1 MPKRKLSPV
10 HRSFYSE
17 LPENSFKVICTVVG
31 ITIRSFF
38 TNIFE
43 NIDLYNSR
51 SNDLTNERNLNYLRD
66 CYIYRNESI
75 ILLYINCYRNVCCS
89 HKCVIKN
96 MFYKRSMLRLIDRIM
111 EENVC
116 SFTMISGKCILHADS
131 WSAAN
136 LSFIIIIV
144 MRNNT
149 SIELRKRNDLAK
161 CNYDRLF

>member
-1 MPKRKLSPV
+1 MCVYVCMYMYVRMYGCVCMYACHACACVQNKSQKRKLSPV

-43 NIDLYNSR
+43 NINLYNSR

-116 SFTMISGKCILHADS
+116 SFTMISENVYCMLIHGLPRI
-131 WSAAN
+131 
-136 LSFIIIIV
+136 
-144 MRNNT
+144 
-149 SIELRKRNDLAK
+149 
-161 CNYDRLF
+161 

>member
-1 MPKRKLSPV
+1 MITCVCACVYTYVWMYMYVRVSCVRVRTAYMPKRKPSPV

-31 ITIRSFF
+31 ITTRSFF

-43 NIDLYNSR
+43 NIKLYNSR
-51 SNDLTNERNLNYLRD
+51 SNDLTNKRNLNYLRD

-96 MFYKRSMLRLIDRIM
+96 MFYKRSVLRLIDRII

-116 SFTMISGKCILHADS
+116 SFTMISDNVYCMLIHGLPRI
-131 WSAAN
+131 
-136 LSFIIIIV
+136 
-144 MRNNT
+144 
-149 SIELRKRNDLAK
+149 
-161 CNYDRLF
+161 

>member
-1 MPKRKLSPV
+1 MCVYVCMYMYVRMYGCVCMYACRACACVQLKCQEENYHQFIGVS
-10 HRSFYSE
+10 YSE

-43 NIDLYNSR
+43 NINLYNSR

-116 SFTMISGKCILHADS
+116 SFTMISENVYCMLIHGLPRI
-131 WSAAN
+131 
-136 LSFIIIIV
+136 
-144 MRNNT
+144 
-149 SIELRKRNDLAK
+149 
-161 CNYDRLF
+161 